1 MILYDEVSEADVW
14 KYWQTLFPEVNKEHD
29 LKNMLNTC
37 EPFDEKELSVFWYEH
52 KADTREFMNWLSDH
66 KGTFEYPEEWSG
78 LISDDHINNIF
89 YPIFLY
95 EKDGIEKLTD
105 RIYGSRVFGN
115 GDKIRKSVIEE
126 MFLRLR
132 EVTIRTFITEIHV
145 ERMSNRLKGN
155 TPEERFCYYVD
166 ESWSSVDYVRRFYTE
181 YQELLELQLTVF
193 ENALQSALE
202 MIYRLDDDF
211 PKLLKRF
218 ADGAEDIRIRDIS
231 QGLGDSHRGGR
242 TVALITFSNGLRV
255 VYKPRNIGAEKGFRY
270 YSIAM
275 NEGLCLGEK
284 ALYETKLLDCGEYGY
299 MEFIQQE
306 ECKDA
311 GGVERYFYR
320 SGILMAMLYSLNA
333 KDIHHE
339 NLIAHGEY
347 PVMIDLEALF
357 HSNLEHA
364 DIESEKSAYEIAMD
378 SINDSVYSIGLLP
391 SQLTN
396 PFNKEEASVDIS
408 GFGGGDTEQVS
419 PFKVLKIQN
428 RNTDEICLK
437 KSAYMIE
444 PQKNVVKYEGEAVKS
459 SDYTDFIMKGF
470 EDAYKF
476 IESHKSELAIS
487 FDLWFDSV
495 CTRVIYR
502 PTYLYTKLMFTGG
515 HPDFMREKAHR
526 YVLMHR
532 MAYKIKK
539 QEADIVK
546 SEIRDMMT
554 GDVPFFEVDIHSGEL
569 KNSEGYVLP
578 ISFKKTPLKCVEDK
592 LRHMNDKDLI
602 QQKSIIDNAFLS
614 KTVSDYKDIWL
625 TGTEWARED
634 TEPDKEDHRS
644 LYIKMAKDIGDRI
657 LADAKESVVDGQKEL
672 AWINYTPVG
681 HDRIIYEYGAVESDL
696 YSGVTGIG
704 LFFLYL
710 WKVIGEKKYLD
721 SAYACIRPVIHRMH
735 KIADDSCYLTGP
747 FNGLSGYIYV
757 YSKFYLLTGDEDM
770 KEAVLDGLSRMKKIY
785 HRDTSYDVISGS
797 AGAVKVCISLRT
809 HFIGEIRDKAD
820 EMIRLLADHLVKN
833 YTAAAGGEISWRSGI
848 NDHMYTGYAH
858 GSSGI
863 EEALASVYEIY
874 PSEEIREVLDKSH
887 RFMKMMYNR
896 ERHDWKTV
904 FGKDSYSCAWCH
916 GGPGILFSKM
926 RQLREG
932 LIPENVSEELMNSLS
947 SMKERALGNN
957 ICYCHGDIGNLEMIR
972 HIAKLLGDE
981 GLERACRSTFE
992 ELVPRIPEYIE
1003 KRQLLSYGFM
1013 LGLSGIGYALLAA
1026 VSEDVPS
1033 VLILE

>member
-37 EPFDEKELSVFWYEH
+37 EPFDEKELRVFWYEH
-52 KADTREFMNWLSDH
+52 KADTHEFMNWLSGH
-66 KGTFEYPEEWSG
+66 KGTFEYPEEWNG
-78 LISDDHINNIF
+78 FISDDHINNIF
-89 YPIFLY
+89 YPLFLF
-95 EKDGIEKLTD
+95 EKDGIEKLSD
-105 RIYGSRVFGN
+105 RIYNSRIFEN
-115 GDKIRKSVIEE
+115 CEKIREAVIKEI
-126 MFLRLR
+126 FLRLR
-132 EVTIRTFITEIHV
+132 EVTLRTFITEIHV
-145 ERMSNRLKGN
+145 ERGGKRLKGD
-155 TPEERFCYYVD
+155 TPEERFCCYVD
-166 ESWSSVDYVRRFYTE
+166 ESWSSVEYVRRFYTE
-181 YQELLELQLTVF
+181 YQELLELQLTVM
-193 ENALQSALE
+193 ENAIRSTME
-202 MIYRLDDDF
+202 MIFRLDDNF
-211 PKLLKRF
+211 PHIIKKF
-218 ADGAEDIRIRDIS
+218 AEDASDIRICDIS

-242 TVALITFSNGLRV
+242 TVALITFSDGHKV

-275 NEGLCLGEK
+275 NEGLSLGEK
-284 ALYETKLLDCGEYGY
+284 ALYETKLLDCGEYGF
-299 MEFIQQE
+299 MEFIEQE
-306 ECKDA
+306 ECKSPEE
-311 GGVERYFYR
+311 VERYFYR

-364 DIESEKSAYEIAMD
+364 EIETEKSAYEKAME
-378 SINDSVYSIGLLP
+378 SIDDSVYSIGLLP

-396 PFNKEEASVDIS
+396 PFDKDEASVDIS
-408 GFGGGDTEQVS
+408 GFGGDTEQVS
-419 PFKVLKIQN
+419 PFKILMIQN

-437 KSAYMIE
+437 KSTYMIE
-444 PQKNVVKYEGEAVKS
+444 PQKNVVKYEGKGVKS

-470 EDAYKF
+470 DDAYRF
-476 IESHKSELAIS
+476 IESHKVELAIS
-487 FDLWFDSV
+487 FDLWFDGV

-502 PTYLYTKLMFTGG
+502 PTYIYTKLMFTGS

-539 QEADIVK
+539 QEADIVR
-546 SEIRDMMT
+546 SEIRDMMM
-554 GDVPFFEVDIHSGEL
+554 GDVPFFEIDIHSGEL
-569 KNSEGYVLP
+569 KNSEGIVLP
-578 ISFKKTPLKCVEDK
+578 LSFKKTPLECVEAK
-592 LRHMNDKDLI
+592 LRQMDEKDLK
-602 QQKSIIDNAFLS
+602 QQKTIIDNAFLS
-614 KTVSDYKDIWL
+614 KNVSEYKDIWL
-625 TGTEWARED
+625 TGTEWSDENKKS
-634 TEPDKEDHRS
+634 DKKDHS
-644 LYIKMAKDIGDRI
+644 CQYIKMAEDIGERI
-657 LADAKESVVDGQKEL
+657 LADAKESVVGGQREL

-681 HDRIIYEYGAVESDL
+681 HDRIQYEYGAVESDL
-696 YSGVTGIG
+696 YSGTTGIG

-710 WKVIGEKKYLD
+710 WKASGKDKYLD
-721 SAYACIRPVIHRMH
+721 AAYACIRPVIRRMK
-735 KIADDSCYLTGP
+735 KIEDDSCYLTGP

-757 YSKFYLLTGDEDM
+757 FSKFYLLTGDEDM
-770 KEAVLDGLSRMKKIY
+770 KEAVIDGLSRMKKIY

-809 HFIGEIRDKAD
+809 HFTGEIRDKAD
-820 EMIRLLADHLVKN
+820 EMMRLLSDHLLKN
-833 YTAAAGGEISWRSGI
+833 YTEADGGEISWRSGI

-874 PSEEIREVLDKSH
+874 PSEDIKEALGKSH
-887 RFMKMMYNR
+887 RFMKMMYNK

-904 FGKDSYSCAWCH
+904 FGRDGYSCAWCH

-926 RQLREG
+926 RQIQKG
-932 LIPENVSEELMNSLS
+932 LLTDNTSEELMASLA

-972 HIAKLLGDE
+972 HISKLIGDE
-981 GLERACRSTFE
+981 KLEKACDSTFE

-1003 KRQLLSYGFM
+1003 KRPLLSYGFM

-1033 VLILE
+1033 ILTLE

>member
-357 HSNLEHA
+357 HSNMEHA

-710 WKVIGEKKYLD
+710 WKIAGEKKYLD

-797 AGAVKVCISLRT
+797 AGAVKVCISLRM
-809 HFIGEIRDKAD
+809 HFTGEIRDKAD
-820 EMIRLLADHLVKN
+820 EMIRLLSDHLVKN

-887 RFMKMMYNR
+887 RFMKMMYNK

>member
-1 MILYDEVSEADVW
+1 MI
-14 KYWQTLFPEVNKEHD
+14 
-29 LKNMLNTC
+29 
-37 EPFDEKELSVFWYEH
+37 
-52 KADTREFMNWLSDH
+52 
-66 KGTFEYPEEWSG
+66 
-78 LISDDHINNIF
+78 
-89 YPIFLY
+89 
-95 EKDGIEKLTD
+95 
-105 RIYGSRVFGN
+105 
-115 GDKIRKSVIEE
+115 
-126 MFLRLR
+126 
-132 EVTIRTFITEIHV
+132 
-145 ERMSNRLKGN
+145 
-155 TPEERFCYYVD
+155 
-166 ESWSSVDYVRRFYTE
+166 
-181 YQELLELQLTVF
+181 
-193 ENALQSALE
+193 
-202 MIYRLDDDF
+202 
-211 PKLLKRF
+211 
-218 ADGAEDIRIRDIS
+218 
-231 QGLGDSHRGGR
+231 
-242 TVALITFSNGLRV
+242 
-255 VYKPRNIGAEKGFRY
+255 
-270 YSIAM
+270 
-275 NEGLCLGEK
+275 
-284 ALYETKLLDCGEYGY
+284 
-299 MEFIQQE
+299 
-306 ECKDA
+306 
-311 GGVERYFYR
+311 
-320 SGILMAMLYSLNA
+320 
-333 KDIHHE
+333 
-339 NLIAHGEY
+339 
-347 PVMIDLEALF
+347 IDLEALF
-357 HSNLEHA
+357 HSNMEHA

-634 TEPDKEDHRS
+634 TEPDKKNHSD

-710 WKVIGEKKYLD
+710 WKIAGEKKYLD

-797 AGAVKVCISLRT
+797 AGAVKVCISLRM
-809 HFIGEIRDKAD
+809 HFTGEIRDKAD
-820 EMIRLLADHLVKN
+820 EMIRLLSDHLVKN

-887 RFMKMMYNR
+887 RFMKMMYNK

-981 GLERACRSTFE
+981 ELERACRSTFE

>member
-1 MILYDEVSEADVW
+1 M
-14 KYWQTLFPEVNKEHD
+14 
-29 LKNMLNTC
+29 
-37 EPFDEKELSVFWYEH
+37 
-52 KADTREFMNWLSDH
+52 
-66 KGTFEYPEEWSG
+66 
-78 LISDDHINNIF
+78 
-89 YPIFLY
+89 
-95 EKDGIEKLTD
+95 
-105 RIYGSRVFGN
+105 
-115 GDKIRKSVIEE
+115 
-126 MFLRLR
+126 
-132 EVTIRTFITEIHV
+132 
-145 ERMSNRLKGN
+145 
-155 TPEERFCYYVD
+155 
-166 ESWSSVDYVRRFYTE
+166 DYVRRFYTE
-181 YQELLELQLTVF
+181 YQQLLELQLTVF

-554 GDVPFFEVDIHSGEL
+554 EEAYRETDNLSYYKTCALTFDDGPSGTNTPKVLNSLMETGATATFFVIGNRIEGFEYLVQREHDGGHAVASHNWHHGNVLKSSVSALRAMPKKVNDAMIKAIGIPVRYDRVPGGRYPRMISAGVGWAYIQWSLDTYDWRGRSTSQVMNKVQKAIQDGDIILCHDIKDNTPESTRQMVRYLEEQGYMLLTVDELFAKDGVTLEPDTVYFRCVNGE
-569 KNSEGYVLP
+569 
-578 ISFKKTPLKCVEDK
+578 
-592 LRHMNDKDLI
+592 
-602 QQKSIIDNAFLS
+602 
-614 KTVSDYKDIWL
+614 
-625 TGTEWARED
+625 TGIRED
-634 TEPDKEDHRS
+634 
-644 LYIKMAKDIGDRI
+644 
-657 LADAKESVVDGQKEL
+657 
-672 AWINYTPVG
+672 
-681 HDRIIYEYGAVESDL
+681 
-696 YSGVTGIG
+696 
-704 LFFLYL
+704 
-710 WKVIGEKKYLD
+710 
-721 SAYACIRPVIHRMH
+721 
-735 KIADDSCYLTGP
+735 
-747 FNGLSGYIYV
+747 
-757 YSKFYLLTGDEDM
+757 
-770 KEAVLDGLSRMKKIY
+770 
-785 HRDTSYDVISGS
+785 
-797 AGAVKVCISLRT
+797 
-809 HFIGEIRDKAD
+809 
-820 EMIRLLADHLVKN
+820 
-833 YTAAAGGEISWRSGI
+833 
-848 NDHMYTGYAH
+848 
-858 GSSGI
+858 
-863 EEALASVYEIY
+863 
-874 PSEEIREVLDKSH
+874 
-887 RFMKMMYNR
+887 
-896 ERHDWKTV
+896 
-904 FGKDSYSCAWCH
+904 
-916 GGPGILFSKM
+916 
-926 RQLREG
+926 
-932 LIPENVSEELMNSLS
+932 
-947 SMKERALGNN
+947 
-957 ICYCHGDIGNLEMIR
+957 
-972 HIAKLLGDE
+972 
-981 GLERACRSTFE
+981 
-992 ELVPRIPEYIE
+992 
-1003 KRQLLSYGFM
+1003 
-1013 LGLSGIGYALLAA
+1013 
-1026 VSEDVPS
+1026 
-1033 VLILE
+1033 